1 MGKKKTDEGV
11 LPEDTRAR
19 SLRLARQRVSTA
31 IVRLRLVANLGG
43 VTYQLTD
50 DEKAKIMATLNLEVT
65 KIQAS
70 FDGDPVKEHLF
81 TL

>member
-1 MGKKKTDEGV
+1 MAKKKAEGEPLV
-11 LPEDTRAR
+11 EDTRAR

-43 VTYQLTD
+43 VTYQLTP
-50 DEKAKIMATLNLEVT
+50 DEKAKIMATLNLEVA

-70 FDGDPVKEHLF
+70 FDGEPVKEHLF

>member
-1 MGKKKTDEGV
+1 MAKLKKSESII
-11 LPEDTRAR
+11 PEDTRTR

-50 DEKAKIMATLNLEVT
+50 EEKLKIMATLNAEVA
-65 KIQAS
+65 KIQAA
-70 FDGDPVKEHLF
+70 FDGEPVKEHLF